1 MITYESSTFIARPA
15 EEVFAYVADVRNDQH
30 WHRDVKSANVIKGDG
45 RLAVGTV
52 FDVKGTVSG
61 TEEIIAY
68 EAPHKVVLKGGDMGK
83 MVPTDIRTIEPVD
96 GGVRFTRHI
105 DLEAGGFMGWMTNR
119 MLGWVTKRNDQFV
132 GNLKQVL
139 ETGSPAS

>member
-1 MITYESSTFIARPA
+1 MINYESSTFIARPA

-30 WHRDVKSANVIKGDG
+30 WHKDVKSANVIKGDG
-45 RLAVGTV
+45 QLSVGTV

-68 EAPHKVVLKGGDMGK
+68 EAPHKVILKGGDMGK
-83 MVPTDIRTIEPVD
+83 MVPTDIRTIEPLD

-132 GNLKQVL
+132 GNLKHVL
-139 ETGSPAS
+139 EGD

>member
-1 MITYESSTFIARPA
+1 MITYESSTYIARPA

-30 WHRDVKSANVIKGDG
+30 WHKDVKSATVSKGG
-45 RLAVGTV
+45 GQLAVGTV
-52 FDVKGTVSG
+52 FDVKAKVSG

-96 GGVRFTRHI
+96 GGVRFTRHV
-105 DLEAGGFMGWMTNR
+105 DLDAGGFMGWMTNR
-119 MLGWVTKRNDQFV
+119 MLGRVTKRNDQFV
-132 GNLKQVL
+132 ENLKQIL
-139 ETGSPAS
+139 ERG

>member
-1 MITYESSTFIARPA
+1 MINWESSTFIARTA

-30 WHRDVKSANVIKGDG
+30 WHKDVKSATVITGG
-45 RLAVGTV
+45 GPLAVGTV
-52 FDVKGTVSG
+52 FDVKAKVSG

-83 MVPTDIRTIEPVD
+83 MVPTDVRTIEPVD

-105 DLEAGGFMGWMTNR
+105 DLDAGGFMGWMTNR
-119 MLGWVTKRNDQFV
+119 MLGTVTKRNDRFV
-132 GNLKQVL
+132 ENLKQVL
-139 ETGSPAS
+139 ERG